1 MLRRLPPTLKRASCT
16 DSSYND
22 SRQLEWPGLLQRCAL
37 ESDHLWNVIPTIIFT
52 VGAMAVFSELYH
64 YLPNSCTCIGIQWKW
79 FWVVQQVCRRVN
91 VCQLWVCPHLHVISG
106 ISRPFFEQAD
116 KIVNFMQI
124 LQHKDDFVNRLGKM
138 EGWCLNAKRELALF
152 MFSWYKCLLRLAG
165 CCR

>member
-16 DSSYND
+16 DSLYND

-52 VGAMAVFSELYH
+52 FGAMAGFSELYH
-64 YLPNSCTCIGIQWKW
+64 YLPNSRTCIAILWKW

-106 ISRPFFEQAD
+106 ISQPFIEQVEKLSISYKFCSKKMILPIVFERWKAD
-116 KIVNFMQI
+116 ASMLRESF
-124 LQHKDDFVNRLGKM
+124 H
-138 EGWCLNAKRELALF
+138 CLCSIDTNACFA
-152 MFSWYKCLLRLAG
+152 
-165 CCR
+165 